1 MIYIVSIITYVV
13 IGFILA
19 IVWALFDWADISDG
33 FMPMAFMVG
42 WPLIVF
48 ITFITAIFVPFGK
61 ALSRLG
67 EKIVRILKRWSKK

>member
-1 MIYIVSIITYVV
+1 MIWFVSIIGYLLV
-13 IGFILA
+13 GFVLA
-19 IVWALFDWADISDG
+19 IVWDRFDWADISDS

-48 ITFITAIFVPFGK
+48 IAIIIGILVPLDK

-67 EKIVRILKRWSKK
+67 EKIVNSIKR